1 MAHGLTIAGGVVN
14 EIFWRVFCFRTVLG
28 QMVLPKQCPVQG
40 RGMPVGSTGQHTPLQ
55 GRLCKR

>member
-1 MAHGLTIAGGVVN
+1 MAHGLTVAGGVVN

-28 QMVLPKQCPVQG
+28 QMVLPKQRPVQG
-40 RGMPVGSTGQHTPLQ
+40 RGMPVGSTGQCTPVQ